1 MRAYSENPMTTQTL
15 FKNIGQIILPD
26 AIRQV
31 AQIALENPDRKAAQQ
46 KVLEQLP
53 YPSASMRKRLKETA
67 FGFFKLSRNEVI
79 PDPFLRFCAGA
90 SQNSTL
96 DIIVYC
102 SFQKYPLMGLI
113 MSSFETSEE
122 KSFEKRI
129 SAFLIT
135 PNSAKDSLAK
145 AFQSFRHFGLLTEGK
160 NPQRLP
166 YSPTLEGLGYVLHSE
181 YLEKGSVTASLE
193 SIFDHPYLT
202 LLGVNPGT
210 LLSLL
215 ERGSVAR
222 YWALERSAVFNRV
235 VFQYT
240 LEGYV
245 DEVLRRV

>member
-1 MRAYSENPMTTQTL
+1 MTTQTL

-46 KVLEQLP
+46 KVIEQLP
-53 YPSASMRKRLKETA
+53 YPSERMRQALKEGA
-67 FGFFKLSRNEVI
+67 FGFFQLTRSEVV
-79 PDPFLRFCAGA
+79 PNPFLCFVARAEASSAQDVLLYRFLEKYPIVRVTLEAMSDGFEYPKALNDEVARHLENPKGA
-90 SQNSTL
+90 SHS
-96 DIIVYC
+96 VPKV
-102 SFQKYPLMGLI
+102 F
-113 MSSFETSEE
+113 SSL
-122 KSFEKRI
+122 R
-129 SAFLIT
+129 
-135 PNSAKDSLAK
+135 N
-145 AFQSFRHFGLLTEGK
+145 FGLLSEGK

-181 YLEKGSVTASLE
+181 YSEKGSVTASLE

-235 VFQYT
+235 VFQHT

>member
-1 MRAYSENPMTTQTL
+1 MTTQAL

-53 YPSASMRKRLKETA
+53 YPSERMREALKEGA
-67 FGFFKLSRNEVI
+67 FGFFQLTRSQIVPN
-79 PDPFLRFCAGA
+79 PFLYFVARAEAGSAQDVLLYRF
-90 SQNSTL
+90 L
-96 DIIVYC
+96 E
-102 SFQKYPLMGLI
+102 KYPIGRVTLEAMTNGFEYPKALKDEVARHLEVPNGAKHS
-113 MSSFETSEE
+113 MPKVLSSL
-122 KSFEKRI
+122 R
-129 SAFLIT
+129 
-135 PNSAKDSLAK
+135 N
-145 AFQSFRHFGLLTEGK
+145 FGLLTEGK

-181 YLEKGSVTASLE
+181 YPEKGAVTASLG
-193 SIFDHPYLT
+193 SIFDHPYLN
-202 LLGVNPGT
+202 LLGVNPGN

-235 VFQYT
+235 VFQHT

-245 DEVLRRV
+245 DEVLRRI